1 MNVLTTIMTLSVYT
15 YYTHK
20 IQLQLCP
27 LIYRD
32 HTALTAAHMPM
43 FFTLR
48 YMRPAN
54 TLAVST
60 CTEPLQLLSAL
71 LACTPQQQPSSPC
84 NGKGKYISYI
94 HVTSFLIVTCWSV
107 GGREGVRKGVR
118 EGDKETLSFA
128 TQLPLEATHEESVL
142 LNLLY

>member
-1 MNVLTTIMTLSVYT
+1 
-15 YYTHK
+15 
-20 IQLQLCP
+20 
-27 LIYRD
+27 
-32 HTALTAAHMPM
+32 M

-84 NGKGKYISYI
+84 NGKGKYISYN

-128 TQLPLEATHEESVL
+128 TQLPLEAGYTCKFIVDDELHSGGGRGGRGQGGKRWEVRKT
-142 LNLLY
+142 